1 MEIQSK
7 MWKRCIFLALSVLYM
22 VYSTESKNR
31 QTRTTHSKCYSFLGC
46 FTLDSTMPLP
56 QEPNTINSTTM
67 LFNRVS
73 SGSPVATIGA
83 QTFLTDIKQFGS
95 YVDTRKETKVIVH
108 GFMHSAK
115 TAWVPKIKDELLKRG
130 DFNVLVVDWSHGN
143 GPDYDQAASNT
154 YMVGT
159 ELAYLINHM
168 KQHYALNTSGVHIIG
183 HSLGAQVSGHA
194 GHRIHKVGRI
204 TGLDPAEPHFT
215 FPDPDTR
222 LDSSDADFVDII
234 HTDGSVFKGFAG
246 YGLKTALGHVDFY
259 VNGGE
264 HQPGCEEPTPSSIN
278 ALLHGGVAKSINS
291 PCKFYGHFCSSF
303 SDFDSGHCNGCQGGL
318 CPRMGYDVDRSSQKG
333 SYYLATTSVSPFC
346 EK

>member
-56 QEPNTINSTTM
+56 QEPNTINSTTI

-95 YVDTRKETKVIVH
+95 HVDTRKETKVIVH

-115 TAWVPKIKDELLKRG
+115 TAWG

-154 YMVGT
+154 YMVGA

-194 GHRIHKVGRI
+194 GQKINKVGRI

-234 HTDGSVFKGFAG
+234 HTDGSNFKGFAG

-278 ALLHGGVAKSINS
+278 ALLHGGVA
-291 PCKFYGHFCSSF
+291 
-303 SDFDSGHCNGCQGGL
+303 SGS
-318 CPRMGYDVDRSSQKG
+318 CPNMGYDVDRSSRKG